1 MYRSFLP
8 LICIVFI
15 ASVSPLFIDA
25 QIKTTGSKINTII
38 VDAGHGGT
46 DPGAR
51 GKYSTESQITLAISL
66 KLEKAL
72 LALLPET
79 RIVMT
84 RNTDIYHTVREKA
97 TIANSEGGDL
107 FVCIHVNAASP
118 IYHKKFLRYKTV
130 TYYTGKGK
138 KKKKRTRKEPVYQT
152 WTTPNLRNGTSSYVF
167 AADRSDEKAS
177 GILNDQRFESESEVM
192 DVPDPASPEALIKS
206 RLWSQKFFKGSVRL
220 ASIIEN
226 EFTAIGRKSL
236 GVLQRNEKG
245 IWVLQATNMPA
256 VLVET
261 GFITNPEEEDYL
273 NSEDGQN
280 EMVAAIAKAVVDYKK
295 LVDGGKSTT
304 PITKPIQIDTA
315 SKAAKAKNLYDTEAR
330 FAKLEGRTKQL
341 LQVINVNSTDFQ
353 IELYDNGEV
362 DGDSVSVFFNG
373 KLIVDRQLLSA
384 KPIVLNL
391 SLELGQ
397 STNELVMVA
406 ENLGTI
412 PPNTALLVVKNGA
425 AKTTLN
431 LSSTFL
437 QNATVRFKLTE

>member
-1 MYRSFLP
+1 MYRSILSQVCILFFAT
-8 LICIVFI
+8 LIPF
-15 ASVSPLFIDA
+15 SVDA

-38 VDAGHGGT
+38 IDAGHGGT

-51 GKYSTESQITLAISL
+51 GRYSTEAQITLAISL
-66 KLEKAL
+66 KLEQAMKAL
-72 LALLPET
+72 LPDT

-84 RNTDIYHTVREKA
+84 RNTDIYHNVREKA
-97 TIANSEGGDL
+97 NIANSEGGDL

-118 IYHKKFLRYKTV
+118 IYHKQFLRYKTV

-138 KKKKRTRKEPVYQT
+138 KKKKHTRREPVYRT

-177 GILNDQRFESESEVM
+177 GILSDERFESESEVV
-192 DVPDPASPEALIKS
+192 DVPDPSSPEALIKA

-220 ASIIEN
+220 ATIIEN
-226 EFTAIGRKSL
+226 EFTANGRKSL

-261 GFITNPEEEDYL
+261 GFITNPDEEDYL
-273 NSEDGQN
+273 NSEEGQL
-280 EMVAAIAKAVVDYKK
+280 EIANAVSKSVVEYKK
-295 LVDGGKSTT
+295 LVDGGKSSLA
-304 PITKPIQIDTA
+304 KMQLIDSGETA
-315 SKAAKAKNLYDTEAR
+315 KTNAKNLELAAIKQ
-330 FAKLEGRTKQL
+330 AKLDNRTKEL
-341 LQVINVNSTDFQ
+341 IKTINVNSTDVQ
-353 IELYDNGEV
+353 VELFDNGEL

-373 KLIVDRQLLSA
+373 KLIVDRLLLST
-384 KPIVLNL
+384 KPILLNL
-391 SLELGQ
+391 VLESGQ

-406 ENLGTI
+406 ENLGKI
-412 PPNTALLVVKNGA
+412 PPNTALMVVKNG
-425 AKTTLN
+425 TFRTELN
-431 LSSTFL
+431 LTSTLL